1 MIDGLRTRVTFDP
14 QAIGASLTQED
25 VDRASA
31 VKEAHVTE
39 FMSQKGIQGI
49 GVAISK
55 DGPAEPALAIY
66 VIRGTATSSIPATVD
81 GIRTQIIEGERFHA
95 Y

>member
-1 MIDGLRTRVTFDP
+1 MIDGLRNRVTFAAP
-14 QAIGASLTQED
+14 GNRASLSQED

-31 VKEAHVTE
+31 VKEAHVVD
-39 FMSQKGIQGI
+39 FMSQKGIQGV

-55 DGPAEPALAIY
+55 DSPGEPALAIF
-66 VIRGTATSSIPATVD
+66 VVRGTPTSSIPATVE